1 MPPKRNTK
9 VLQNEDPTNGLPVN
23 NTSKKGNVPKKT
35 NNVVPTPTA
44 TAFPAN
50 TPIPTVTPTAPPAN
64 APTPTAT
71 AFPANAPIPTPTAPP
86 ANATFL
92 ASTTSAVASATA
104 EAVASATSF
113 TRSTV
118 PWNMFNAIAFLI
130 LIAIIIIMFNLIS
143 QNTAG
148 IQKVKKNW
156 AKYRCQPSVM
166 PFAALYG
173 QNTADN
179 FSFCMKNIFMSH
191 ATEVTSPFTSILGL
205 FSEVLGD
212 IYTAMNS
219 MRESVASMGGGINVI
234 FQDFTD
240 RITFFFFQLRIS
252 AIRIKTLIGRMYALM
267 FSVLYMGMSS
277 VKAGSNFS
285 NTALFSF
292 LDTFCFVPE
301 TKLDVLGK
309 GLVSISDIVIGDV
322 LLPTKSR
329 VTSKFHFTAHGQPM
343 VKFKNGIEVSTNH
356 YILHKGSW
364 IESANHPDAIHTGPY
379 SRESLFCL
387 NTSDHTIPI
396 GSYVFRDYD
405 ETDAANLPT
414 MRMIEERLA
423 GKKGRGGG
431 NASSEPYPFKEN
443 SPSFHPSTLLVKKD
457 RTTSPLHAIRVGD
470 VLSTGSKVVG
480 IVHKEV
486 TEIGTWNNTCM
497 GSATLVWTGETW
509 SRIGSIS
516 PVQTVSA
523 TVFVSLIVVPNS
535 QIELADGAFVRDYLE
550 LCSPDAEEFYEKEL
564 NSTTE

>member
-1 MPPKRNTK
+1 
-9 VLQNEDPTNGLPVN
+9 
-23 NTSKKGNVPKKT
+23 
-35 NNVVPTPTA
+35 
-44 TAFPAN
+44 
-50 TPIPTVTPTAPPAN
+50 
-64 APTPTAT
+64 
-71 AFPANAPIPTPTAPP
+71 
-86 ANATFL
+86 
-92 ASTTSAVASATA
+92 
-104 EAVASATSF
+104 
-113 TRSTV
+113 
-118 PWNMFNAIAFLI
+118 
-130 LIAIIIIMFNLIS
+130 MFNLIS

-240 RITFFFFQLRIS
+240 RIAFFFFQLRIS

-277 VKAGSNFS
+277 VTAGSNFS

-309 GLVSISDIVIGDV
+309 GLVPISDIVIGDV

-423 GKKGRGGG
+423 GKKAS
-431 NASSEPYPFKEN
+431 NASSKPYPFKEN

-516 PVQTVSA
+516 PVQTVPA